1 VIGCDVGSQGLK
13 AIVVDEEGNVRGS
26 ASQSYPLIYPR
37 PTWAEQDVRGWL
49 RALEEAVPKALAE
62 AGVDGREVVAFGLDG
77 YVDGF
82 VPINEVGE
90 PLRLCFLWFDR
101 RAVAECQLVATRIT
115 KEELFRLTGLNLD
128 ASHVAAKMLWFK
140 RNEPTLFERTY
151 KMLMPASYLVYELT
165 GELAIDWSNASSTM
179 LLDVSEKRWSERLL
193 HAFEIDAEFLPPL
206 KDATDVAGGL
216 KPEWAKKLGLT
227 PGIPVV
233 VGSGDEHAACV
244 GSGVVVPGL
253 VCDVGGTAEPVCGVV
268 HRPEFDETGLVE
280 THCHADPATWLLENP
295 GFVSG
300 ANLRWFRDN
309 FGSVEVQAATT
320 LGLDAYDLLT
330 LEASSVPAGSEGL
343 IVLPCFMGA
352 MTPEWNELARG
363 TVYGLT
369 MGHTRAHLIR
379 AILEASA
386 YGLRDI
392 TDRMAAIGMEI
403 KELRLVSGQARSP
416 LWRQIKAN
424 VTGLPV
430 AVPAETE
437 STALGAALFA
447 LVAAGIYRDL
457 PEAAEH
463 AVHIVERLEP
473 DEKAHREYDRTY
485 ALYRELYDRLRP
497 VFERGAELLGN

>member
-244 GSGVVVPGL
+244 GSGVVVRGWSATSAVRLSQSAAWCTGPSLTRPAWSKPTAMRIPPPGCL
-253 VCDVGGTAEPVCGVV
+253 
-268 HRPEFDETGLVE
+268 RI
-280 THCHADPATWLLENP
+280 PALCQAPTC
-295 GFVSG
+295 
-300 ANLRWFRDN
+300 A
-309 FGSVEVQAATT
+309 GSATT
-320 LGLDAYDLLT
+320 SAPLRYRQQRHWGL
-330 LEASSVPAGSEGL
+330 
-343 IVLPCFMGA
+343 M
-352 MTPEWNELARG
+352 
-363 TVYGLT
+363 
-369 MGHTRAHLIR
+369 
-379 AILEASA
+379 
-386 YGLRDI
+386 
-392 TDRMAAIGMEI
+392 
-403 KELRLVSGQARSP
+403 
-416 LWRQIKAN
+416 
-424 VTGLPV
+424 
-430 AVPAETE
+430 
-437 STALGAALFA
+437 
-447 LVAAGIYRDL
+447 
-457 PEAAEH
+457 
-463 AVHIVERLEP
+463 
-473 DEKAHREYDRTY
+473 RTTC
-485 ALYRELYDRLRP
+485 
-497 VFERGAELLGN
+497 